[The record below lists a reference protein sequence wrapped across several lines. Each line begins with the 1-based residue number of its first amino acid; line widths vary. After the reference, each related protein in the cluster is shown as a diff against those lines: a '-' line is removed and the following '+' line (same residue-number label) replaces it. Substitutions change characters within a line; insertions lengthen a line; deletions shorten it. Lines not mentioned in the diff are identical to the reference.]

1 MEKCSAKRKRFQLDE
16 PMKVDDNI
24 QILMDVAARF
34 AAHVNS
40 IHRTKLRNRGKR
52 ASIRELYIGD
62 VLMFPTAANIG

>member
-1 MEKCSAKRKRFQLDE
+1 
-16 PMKVDDNI
+16 MKVDDNI